1 MIGGI
6 AKGKQLKG
14 PPGNTTRPMTDKL
27 KMSLFNIL
35 TPMGIEGAR
44 VLDLYAGTG
53 SLGIEMLSR
62 GAEWADFV
70 EQNAQVCRVI
80 RDNLDATRLGDR
92 ARIHQMPVS
101 RFLSW
106 KGSGP
111 LDRASQYDIIVLDP
125 PYADPAI
132 PDTLEALALSPI
144 LAPDGLVVIGHA
156 NRVKLADEYG
166 RGRVRRVRLRAM
178 GDSAFSIYEAGAPD
192 SEQPDKREQE

>member
-1 MIGGI
+1 
-6 AKGKQLKG
+6 
-14 PPGNTTRPMTDKL
+14 MTDKL

-35 TPMGIEGAR
+35 TPYGIEGAR

-53 SLGIEMLSR
+53 SLGIEFLSR
-62 GAEWADFV
+62 GAQSADFV

-80 RDNLDATRLGDR
+80 QDNLNTTKLSEHAH
-92 ARIHQMPVS
+92 IHQMPVA

-106 KGSGP
+106 KGSRA
-111 LDRASQYDIIVLDP
+111 LDSASQYDIIVLDP

-166 RGRVRRVRLRAM
+166 GGRMRRVRLRAM
-178 GDSAFSIYEAGAPD
+178 GDSAFSIYREGVSAP
-192 SEQPDKREQE
+192 EQPEEADSGQD